1 MDKEDSQAFNKEL
14 KNIKENSLDYE
25 DGLEKLDAT
34 NPVESVNSMI
44 EKVRTNLGGYFQSV
58 DIFVINLLIQRNNL
72 KNGK

>member
-1 MDKEDSQAFNKEL
+1 MDKEDSQVFNKEL

-44 EKVRTNLGGYFQSV
+44 EKIRINLGGYF
-58 DIFVINLLIQRNNL
+58 
-72 KNGK
+72 